1 MKDSPI
7 LRRVLANCQTFPSLN
22 VLELSIRQ
30 MLPLLGR
37 CRDTI
42 PQVNRSS
49 VHIALLIDVQAL
61 SFNAELALIEGDPLR
76 FDGL

>member
-22 VLELSIRQ
+22 VLELSIGQ

-37 CRDTI
+37 RRDTI
-42 PQVNRSS
+42 PQVNRSAIR
-49 VHIALLIDVQAL
+49 IALLIDVQTL
-61 SFNAELALIEGDPLR
+61 SFNAEFALIKDDSLR
-76 FDGL
+76 LDRL

>member
-22 VLELSIRQ
+22 ILELSIGQ
-30 MLPLLGR
+30 VLPLLGR
-37 CRDTI
+37 FRDTI

-49 VHIALLIDVQAL
+49 VRIALLIDVQTL
-61 SFNAELALIEGDPLR
+61 SFNAEFALIKGDPLR
-76 FDGL
+76 LNRL